1 MAACWAQQHWG
12 ATTSGPADVAGHVR
26 PYVVALENDD
36 RDVEAIAG
44 AATPLRSAI
53 SQRFAIKPRA
63 ASQPLRG
70 RSRPPKAT
78 RLRCR
83 LALSPVPAEPEPEPV
98 RAVAAAGPLG
108 PAVAAAAAP
117 EHMRQGALA
126 EVQLQALPYHGIARG
141 EPVSRKRRT
150 SGAPSLGYSWTRK
163 ILRSFFTEESNF

>member
-1 MAACWAQQHWG
+1 MFDL
-12 ATTSGPADVAGHVR
+12 TSWRSKMMTAISKQSPG
-26 PYVVALENDD
+26 
-36 RDVEAIAG
+36 RDAIAIG
-44 AATPLRSAI
+44 HFAALRDQTPRGISAAPGSI
-53 SQRFAIKPRA
+53 
-63 ASQPLRG
+63 
-70 RSRPPKAT
+70 AT
-78 RLRCR
+78 
-83 LALSPVPAEPEPEPV
+83 AEGNSPSMSIGSSPVPAEPEPEPV

-126 EVQLQALPYHGIARG
+126 EVQRQALPYHGIARG